1 MISRSFLAAFVACLA
16 VLSGCFV
23 VAEFSD
29 DSDAAVT
36 ATGSG
41 TSSDPYTAYSTDG
54 GNFPS
59 NGSYFA
65 VGASISIPAKHSE
78 MSNWDITQ
86 ISSGFGVS
94 IDTLTESSVTW
105 SNGLTGTFSKAGD
118 FVLTYEGYIQDQ
130 SQGIFSITYHV
141 VSSGSG
147 TPEDSINY
155 TTTAPVSGVSGSAY
169 TYQVATN
176 IPATFSKSGSWPS
189 WLNMTSSGR
198 VTGTCPTVSQ
208 ATTYTA
214 VIHAVSNSD
223 SSNTAD
229 QTISVQVYPVATI
242 SASSTTVSGVTGQSV
257 SLALSCN
264 LSATFAVSSGS
275 LPAGITLSS
284 VGLISGT
291 PSAVADGTHVTVRAT
306 TTSGPVQNPTI
317 VLTFNIEQAEDTLA
331 ITSTAPSGSYHGGNA
346 IQFVFAA
353 NVPGSTFELI
363 GAPSWL
369 AISGNK
375 VVGSVP
381 NTYETVT
388 EVTWTLKATS
398 PRGQTATQAASITC
412 EKTIAFTT
420 APTAACVVIPLYD
433 YNDDGSVDASVID
446 YLRERFTSDKVSAF
460 RFVFVGEDAET
471 VEWDFG
477 DGSTSE
483 GFSVTHKYT
492 KAGTYTVTCTATNPV
507 GSDECT
513 VEVTVDADLSDYLF
527 YGIIGAF
534 GVFVIAIVAKICFGR
549 RGSRGHPKRR

>member
-1 MISRSFLAAFVACLA
+1 MIARTLLVSIVALLA
-16 VLSGCFV
+16 VVSGGFA
-23 VAEFSD
+23 VAELSD
-29 DSDAAVT
+29 DSDASLPS
-36 ATGSG
+36 GSSSSPLSSFSTDAETLYEDIG
-41 TSSDPYTAYSTDG
+41 SSLSKSYYISVGSSVSITSSDFDG
-54 GNFPS
+54 GEA
-59 NGSYFA
+59 Y
-65 VGASISIPAKHSE
+65 V
-78 MSNWDITQ
+78 Q
-86 ISSGFGVS
+86 
-94 IDTLTESSVTW
+94 SVT
-105 SNGLTGTFSKAGD
+105 SGYGLTKSDGNLSGTVSTAGTVSVVIQMVYD
-118 FVLTYEGYIQDQ
+118 GHESTRTAVLYCI
-130 SQGIFSITYHV
+130 
-141 VSSGSG
+141 SSGSG
-147 TPEDSINY
+147 SGSSEDPINY

-208 ATTYTA
+208 VTTYTA

-284 VGLISGT
+284 AGLISGT
-291 PSAVADGTHVTVRAT
+291 PSAVADGTHVTVRAI
-306 TTSGPVQNPTI
+306 TTSGPIQNPTI

-446 YLRERFTSDKVSAF
+446 DLRERFTSDKVSAF